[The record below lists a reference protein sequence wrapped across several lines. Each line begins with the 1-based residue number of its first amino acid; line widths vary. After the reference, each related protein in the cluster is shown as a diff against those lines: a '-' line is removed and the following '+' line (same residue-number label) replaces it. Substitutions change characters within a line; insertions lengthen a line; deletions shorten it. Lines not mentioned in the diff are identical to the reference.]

1 MITTPETKI
10 CSSMANPV
18 SPLGCLMYNS
28 AFEHLKLNYVYFAFA
43 VTDLE
48 KAIKGM
54 RALNFRGTTI
64 SMPYKI
70 EVMKYLDRL
79 DETTK
84 SIGAV
89 NVVINDNGI
98 LTGYNSD
105 WIGAMTALKEM
116 TKIKDKKI
124 LVLGA
129 GGAARAIV
137 YGLSKEGA
145 KIKILN
151 RTASKA
157 EELAKTFNTEFG
169 GLNELKDISKYDIV
183 MNATSVGHRNKNES
197 LIDKNLLSSKQV
209 VFDTV
214 ISSLE
219 SKLIKEAKE
228 VGCKVVPGWKMLLYQ
243 AVWNFEKF
251 TGKKTP
257 VDVMEKALKGWMSK

>member
-10 CSSMANPV
+10 CSSMANPT

-28 AFEHLKLNYVYFAFA
+28 AFEYLKLNYIYFAFA

-70 EVMKYLDRL
+70 EVMKYLDKL
-79 DETTK
+79 DETAK

-98 LTGYNSD
+98 LNGYNSD
-105 WIGAMTALKEM
+105 WIGAMIALKEV
-116 TKIKDKKI
+116 TKIKDKKT

-137 YGLSKEGA
+137 YGLAKESA
-145 KIKILN
+145 KIKVLN
-151 RTASKA
+151 RTISRA
-157 EELAKTFNTEFG
+157 EELAKTFNSEFG
-169 GLNELKDISKYDIV
+169 GLNEIKNISEYDII
-183 MNATSVGHRNKNES
+183 MNATSVGHRDKSES
-197 LIDKNLLSSKQV
+197 LIDKGLLSSKQV

-251 TGKKTP
+251 TGMKAP
-257 VDVMEKALKGWMSK
+257 VEVMEKALKGWMSK

>member
-1 MITTPETKI
+1 
-10 CSSMANPV
+10 MANPV

-28 AFEHLKLNYVYFAFA
+28 AFEHLKLNYVYFALA
-43 VTDLE
+43 VTDIE
-48 KAIKGM
+48 NAIKGM
-54 RALNFRGTTI
+54 RALKFRGTTI

-79 DETTK
+79 DETAK

-105 WIGAMTALKEM
+105 WMGAMTALKEI

-137 YGLSKEGA
+137 YGLTKEGG
-145 KIKILN
+145 KVKVLN
-151 RTASKA
+151 RTISRA
-157 EELAKTFNTEFG
+157 EELAKTFNVEFG
-169 GLNELKDISKYDIV
+169 GLELKDISKYDII
-183 MNATSVGHRNKNES
+183 MNATSVGHKDTSES
-197 LIDKNLLSSKQV
+197 LIDKNLLSSKQI

-214 ISSLE
+214 ISLLE
-219 SKLIKEAKE
+219 SKLIKDAKGI
-228 VGCKVVPGWKMLLYQ
+228 GCKVVPGWKMLLYQ

-251 TGKKTP
+251 TGKEAP
-257 VDVMEKALKGWMSK
+257 IEVMEKALKGWMSK